1 MQRNEEKQTD
11 TAKREK
17 EKYEG
22 KESNGRQK
30 EEKRED
36 KEEHKKTIKQKMQ

>member
-1 MQRNEEKQTD
+1 MQRNEEKQND

-17 EKYEG
+17 VKYKG

-36 KEEHKKTIKQKMQ
+36 KEEHEKTIKQKMR